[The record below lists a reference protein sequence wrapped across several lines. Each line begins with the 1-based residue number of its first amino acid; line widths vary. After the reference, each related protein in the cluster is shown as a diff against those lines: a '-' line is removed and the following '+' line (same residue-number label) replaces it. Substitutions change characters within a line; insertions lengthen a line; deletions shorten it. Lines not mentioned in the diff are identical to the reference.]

1 MRRQVIPKNALILHH
16 IEVLMLKSS
25 FFIPLTENSV
35 LGTGSTSMIEIT
47 GVHVTYNYHTRNS
60 HHSSCEEYVRKLGN
74 VKKFVTLRRIII
86 NNFYVKFL

>member
-35 LGTGSTSMIEIT
+35 LGTGSTSMIENYWSSR
-47 GVHVTYNYHTRNS
+47 HHAVTIPGT
-60 HHSSCEEYVRKLGN
+60 VTILV
-74 VKKFVTLRRIII
+74 VKNMLE
-86 NNFYVKFL
+86 N